1 METSDLDNL
10 LDCAVAAVR
19 SAGQYALDNYARRA
33 EVAAEHDD
41 DVKLLLDMECQACIF
56 ELIKSRFTGHE
67 LLGEEGSG
75 EATGS
80 GYRWIVD
87 PIDGT
92 INFSHGL
99 PIWCSSVAVQ
109 HNGETVA
116 GAVYAPMLDR
126 CYYASAAT
134 GAFCNGERIGVS
146 DTARLEDAMVLS
158 GFPKRMKHDD
168 QSRALFDQMLGSAQR
183 TRIYG
188 AAALDLCFV
197 ASGGADAYV
206 ERGIYIWDVAAAALI
221 IERAGGKTRIIEEI
235 GGGKLCFLAANPI
248 IFDQLLEF
256 GGRGAGSCP

>member
-1 METSDLDNL
+1 MKASDTNNL
-10 LDCAVAAVR
+10 LECAVSAVKT
-19 SAGQYALDNYARRA
+19 AGRYALDNYSRRREFA
-33 EVAAEHDD
+33 CEQPDD
-41 DVKLLLDMECQACIF
+41 IKLMLDIECQQRIF
-56 ELIKSRFTGHE
+56 DVIRTAYPDHE
-67 LLGEEGSG
+67 LLGEEGD
-75 EATGS
+75 AVRNGS

-109 HNGETVA
+109 HEGKTVA

-126 CYYASAAT
+126 CYHASSESDAM
-134 GAFCNGERIGVS
+134 CNDDRISVS
-146 DTARLEDAMVLS
+146 SIDRLEDAMVLS

-168 QSRALFDQMLGSAQR
+168 SSRSMFDDLLSRTQR

-197 ASGGADAYV
+197 ADGGADAYM

-221 IERAGGKTRIIEEI
+221 IERAGGKTEIFEEI
-235 GGGKLCFLAANPI
+235 GNGKLGFLAANGE
-248 IFDQLLEF
+248 IFAQLV
-256 GGRGAGSCP
+256 GAERKAN